1 MGVLVASI
9 AMRAIVLEK
18 LSYFS
23 MPGKRSS
30 EMCILCCGFG
40 MSVAEL
46 SGMLLLVA
54 NVDELLSGVDSDSA
68 TAV

>member
-1 MGVLVASI
+1 
-9 AMRAIVLEK
+9 MRAIVLEK

-23 MPGKRSS
+23 MPGKRIS
-30 EMCILCCGFG
+30 EMFTLCYGFG

-46 SGMLLLVA
+46 SDMLLLVA